1 MNNRAYTKAELG
13 MLYGMMIGASIFLI
27 MFALTS
33 ELLWVLAVGIG
44 LALGLGLR
52 ASMDERAR

>member
-1 MNNRAYTKAELG
+1 MNNRAYTKSELG
-13 MLYGMMIGASIFLI
+13 MLYGMMIGASVFLI

-33 ELLWVLAVGIG
+33 EILWVLAVGIG
-44 LALGLGLR
+44 LALGLGLG